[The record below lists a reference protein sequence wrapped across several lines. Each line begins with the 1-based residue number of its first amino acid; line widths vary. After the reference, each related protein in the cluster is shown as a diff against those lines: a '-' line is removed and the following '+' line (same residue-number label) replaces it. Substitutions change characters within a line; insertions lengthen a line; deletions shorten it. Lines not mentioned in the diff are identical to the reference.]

1 MDIINQ
7 YIARARE
14 IIGNRTPEE
23 IEYDNEVVRWLQK
36 GEGIRKAIA
45 KANETFPSEALEVTE
60 EVLADVQAHYKY
72 LAEHE
77 EIIRKLYRDAA
88 SILGTLVN

>member
-1 MDIINQ
+1 MDVINH

-14 IIGNRTPEE
+14 IIGNRTPDE

-36 GEGIRKAIA
+36 GKGIRKAIA
-45 KANETFPSEALEVTE
+45 KANETFPSKALEVTE
-60 EVLADVQAHYKY
+60 ELLADVQAHYEY

-77 EIIRKLYRDAA
+77 EIMGKLKMMKQ
-88 SILGTLVN
+88 